1 MADDNRDPHSGR
13 FLRGCAGGPGNP
25 FAKRVAALREAL
37 LAEVSPE
44 DLRAIVRV
52 LVDQAKAGDV
62 AATREVLLRTLGR
75 PVEADLLERLEALE
89 ERLAEQTPGPGV
101 RYA

>member
-1 MADDNRDPHSGR
+1 MADRDPKTGR
-13 FLRGCAGGPGNP
+13 FLQGNPGGPGNP
-25 FAKRVAALREAL
+25 YTKRVAALREAL

-52 LVDQAKAGDV
+52 LVDQAKSGDV
-62 AATREVLLRTLGR
+62 AAAREVLLRTLGR

>member
-1 MADDNRDPHSGR
+1 MAERDPKTGR
-13 FLRGCAGGPGNP
+13 FLPGNRGGPGNP
-25 FAKRVAALREAL
+25 YTRQVAALREAL
-37 LAEVSPE
+37 LAEVTPK

-62 AATREVLLRTLGR
+62 AAAREVLLRTLGR

-89 ERLAEQTPGPGV
+89 AWLVEQTPGPGV
-101 RYA
+101 RCA

>member
-1 MADDNRDPHSGR
+1 MADHDPKTGR
-13 FLRGCAGGPGNP
+13 FLPGNRGGPGNP
-25 FAKRVAALREAL
+25 FARRVGELREAL

-52 LVDQAKAGDV
+52 LVDQAKSGDV
-62 AATREVLLRTLGR
+62 AAAREVLLRTLGR